1 MLSHTILNISPR
13 DNGIDIYIYI
23 IYIDIFTI
31 SCHVLRSYVSKEM
44 TAVVGEGPGTPH
56 QATTAAMDVSIAQR
70 VKRSLCIISIVKVH
84 LKLKS
89 YFPLSDSIYKMV
101 AIEKGGS
108 LDWTT

>member
-13 DNGIDIYIYI
+13 DNGIDIYIY
-23 IYIDIFTI
+23 IFTI

-56 QATTAAMDVSIAQR
+56 QATTAAMDVSVAQR
-70 VKRSLCIISIVKVH
+70 VKRSLRIISIVKVH

-89 YFPLSDSIYKMV
+89 YFPLSDKKAACLIGQHRDAPK
-101 AIEKGGS
+101 KNK
-108 LDWTT
+108 